1 MTLHRN
7 ARTCP
12 HSRKLLVDRVVLDG
26 WSIRDAAEAAGIS
39 QRTACKWLK
48 RYREEGKD
56 GLADRSSAP
65 RRVPARTAPERV
77 EAILALREL
86 RFTAAEI
93 AESLGMAHSTVSAV
107 LKRHGKG
114 RLPRPDGDQPDNR
127 YERARPGEL
136 VHIDV
141 KKLGRIAGVGH
152 RITGQRRVGGGH
164 ARGPGWEFVHVC
176 VDDCTR
182 LAYVEVLISER
193 TDAVCGFLERAVEWF
208 AGHGIR
214 VERVMTD
221 NGPGYRSIA
230 HAALCRQLGLRH
242 LFTEPYRP
250 RTNGKAERF
259 IKTLTQRWAYGGVY
273 LTNSQRR
280 AALPGFLDHYNYR
293 RPHRALD
300 RHAPI
305 QRLAERNNLAGTY
318 S

>member
-1 MTLHRN
+1 VTLHRN

-12 HSRKLLVDRVVLDG
+12 RSRKLLVDRVVLDG
-26 WSIRDAAEAAGIS
+26 WSIRDAAAAAGVS
-39 QRTACKWLK
+39 QRTACKWL
-48 RYREEGKD
+48 RRFREEGEG
-56 GLADRSSAP
+56 GLADRSS
-65 RRVPARTAPERV
+65 VPTRMPTRTAPERV
-77 EAILALREL
+77 AAMLALREL

-93 AESLGMAHSTVSAV
+93 AETLGMAHSTVSAV

-114 RLPRPDGDQPDNR
+114 RLARPDGDQPANR

-152 RITGQRRVGGGH
+152 RITGNRRKAGKT
-164 ARGPGWEFVHVC
+164 RGAGWEFVHVC
-176 VDDCTR
+176 IDDCTR
-182 LAYVEVLISER
+182 LAYAEVLDDER
-193 TDAVCGFLERAVEWF
+193 ADTVCGFLERAISWF

-221 NGPGYRSIA
+221 NGNGYRSHA
-230 HAALCRQLGLRH
+230 HQAVCRRLGLRH

-273 LTNSQRR
+273 ATNPQRR

-293 RPHRALD
+293 RPHRSLD
-300 RHAPI
+300 RQPPI
-305 QRLAERNNLAGTY
+305 QRLAERNNLTGTY
-318 S
+318 T